1 MEYSLRIRKEQLMNY
16 ILNNEEGIRNL
27 YKNKEILHGCSAEGH
42 VSHIYSDRMSS
53 RPMGWKTR
61 NVNNMSKLRL
71 LREDKI
77 SVREILE
84 KQEKIIDFEEY
95 KEIKVN
101 TQKRINKN
109 INFKPVSLPIISF
122 GTHGERKLFRD
133 ILNGMA
139 V

>member
-1 MEYSLRIRKEQLMNY
+1 
-16 ILNNEEGIRNL
+16 
-27 YKNKEILHGCSAEGH
+27 
-42 VSHIYSDRMSS
+42 MSS

-84 KQEKIIDFEEY
+84 KQEKIKDLEEY
-95 KEIKVN
+95 KE
-101 TQKRINKN
+101 INKN

>member
-1 MEYSLRIRKEQLMNY
+1 
-16 ILNNEEGIRNL
+16 
-27 YKNKEILHGCSAEGH
+27 
-42 VSHIYSDRMSS
+42 
-53 RPMGWKTR
+53 MGWKTR

-95 KEIKVN
+95 KEIKLN